1 MVDII
6 LVDRVIQTGKLG
18 TSEKEQTCQDDVI
31 AGNKSYRL
39 LPDTGFVLADVLK
52 IIVECPKD
60 HEEHGKGHE
69 VADSYDV
76 ASQLA
81 GIASVSVCSTVT
93 DKKEHR
99 EEICE
104 DKVQL
109 ALFIKALGKR

>member
-1 MVDII
+1 M
-6 LVDRVIQTGKLG
+6 LVDRVIKPRNLG
-18 TSEKEQTCQDDVI
+18 NCEEEQSCQDDVI
-31 AGNKSYRL
+31 AGNKSFRL
-39 LPDTGFVLADVLK
+39 LPDVGFVLADVLK

-69 VADSYDV
+69 IADSYDV

-81 GIASVSVCSTVT
+81 GIASVSVCRTVT

-109 ALFIKALGKR
+109 AFFIKALGKR